1 MPDMG
6 DLSEIRGAVLAQ
18 RVPVMLDAADVAL
31 ALDISEAAVRNRF
44 DDWSVCGDR
53 YMVRAAEV
61 RSALLAMKP
70 AEPVLVAARAC
81 RSCRGP
87 LPIGARRSQRFCSKR
102 CSEMTLTAR
111 AALPQNSP
119 PEKSSVSAPIDGTPI
134 GVFDQGMGG
143 STSAARVAYLGP
155 KNAHSASRGEN
166 RA

>member
-1 MPDMG
+1 MNG
-6 DLSEIRGAVLAQ
+6 DLSEIRGAVLAG
-18 RVPVMLDAADVAL
+18 RVPVMLDAADVAH
-31 ALDISEAAVRNRF
+31 ALDISEAAVRSRF

-61 RSALLAMKP
+61 RSALLAMKS
-70 AEPVLVAARAC
+70 AEPTPVAARTC
-81 RSCRGP
+81 LSCRRP
-87 LPIGARRSQRFCSKR
+87 LPVGARRSQRFCSKR

-119 PEKSSVSAPIDGTPI
+119 PKKSSVSAPIDGTPF

-143 STSAARVAYLGP
+143 RPTAGSVGHP
-155 KNAHSASRGEN
+155 FPENAHSAARGDN